1 MLYNEIFK
9 ELARE
14 RVKYAVTGGI
24 ALMLHGVVRF
34 TADLDLIIELS
45 DANVR
50 HFLSVMKKLG
60 YMPKQPVP
68 ADDFGN
74 PEMRQTWSTEKN
86 MLVFTFYHP
95 IRPMELVDVFIAE
108 PIPFSEIEKNTIQF
122 VAGDVSIS
130 VVSRELL
137 KRLKRLAGRP
147 QDLADMEMLD
157 ELDNER
163 HNV

>member
-1 MLYNEIFK
+1 MLYHEIFK
-9 ELARE
+9 ELAKE

-68 ADDFGN
+68 ADDFGS
-74 PEMRQTWSTEKN
+74 PAIRQKWAAEKN
-86 MLVFTFYHP
+86 MVVFTFHHP
-95 IRPMELVDVFIAE
+95 IRRLELVDVFITE
-108 PIPFSEIEKNTIQF
+108 PVPFSEIEENIVQF
-122 VAGDVSIS
+122 AAGDVSIP

-137 KRLKRLAGRP
+137 KKLKRLAGRP
-147 QDLADMEMLD
+147 QDLADIEILD
-157 ELDNER
+157 ELDDKR
-163 HNV
+163 HDV